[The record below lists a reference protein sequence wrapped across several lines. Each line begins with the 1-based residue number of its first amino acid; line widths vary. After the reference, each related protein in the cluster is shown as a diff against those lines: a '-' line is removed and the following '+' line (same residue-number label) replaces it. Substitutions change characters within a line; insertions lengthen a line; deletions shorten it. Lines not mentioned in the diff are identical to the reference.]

1 MEVLKEKQ
9 KCSPESVS
17 AAGFTLIEILTVLIV
32 VGVLATVAFHSYS
45 RYKESSQF
53 ETYSY
58 NMVLGLNRARAE
70 AQALSRKV
78 RLCAGFRTMVD
89 DLRTMVDDLR
99 NNPQKAENALW
110 TQCKVEGSDWKFGW
124 YLVSRTPTPDGGY
137 VPEVVEM
144 KPMAG
149 RYPMYPMKAKGGA
162 LGYTFSSNGNIE
174 SIDSSAGTAD
184 GSLPVLIG
192 AVSVKN
198 SVCKF
203 VYAQTMGDIVRGEC
217 ELGTCGKDSIAV
229 HGSSEPV
236 DASKVCSGD

>member
-1 MEVLKEKQ
+1 MKALTERRIR
-9 KCSPESVS
+9 SPESVS
-17 AAGFTLIEILTVLIV
+17 AAGFTLIEIMTALIV

-89 DLRTMVDDLR
+89 DLG
-99 NNPQKAENALW
+99 NPDWKAENAQW

-124 YLVSRTPTPDGGY
+124 YLVSRTPRTPGGGY

-149 RYPMYPMKAKGGA
+149 RYPMKASGGA

-217 ELGTCGKDSIAV
+217 ELRTCGNASIAV
-229 HGSSEPV
+229 HGSSEQV
-236 DASKVCSGD
+236 AKVCSGI

>member
-17 AAGFTLIEILTVLIV
+17 AAGFTLIEILTALIV

-89 DLRTMVDDLR
+89 DLG
-99 NNPQKAENALW
+99 NPDWKAENAQW
-110 TQCKVEGSDWKFGW
+110 TQCKVERSDWKFGW
-124 YLVSRTPTPDGGY
+124 YLVSRTPRTPDGGY

-149 RYPMYPMKAKGGA
+149 RYPMKATGGA

-217 ELGTCGKDSIAV
+217 EPGTCGNASVAV
-229 HGSSEPV
+229 NGGSKQI
-236 DASKVCSGD
+236 DASKVCSGI

>member
-1 MEVLKEKQ
+1 MT
-9 KCSPESVS
+9 
-17 AAGFTLIEILTVLIV
+17 ALIV

-89 DLRTMVDDLR
+89 DLG
-99 NNPQKAENALW
+99 NPQKKAENAQWTAQW
-110 TQCKVEGSDWKFGW
+110 TQCKVEDSDWRFGW
-124 YLVSRTPTPDGGY
+124 YLVSRTPTPDRGY

-149 RYPMYPMKAKGGA
+149 RYPMKASGGA

-217 ELGTCGKDSIAV
+217 EPGTCVRGECEPGTCGNASIAV
-229 HGSSEPV
+229 HGSSEQV
-236 DASKVCSGD
+236 DASKVCSGI

>member
-17 AAGFTLIEILTVLIV
+17 AAGFTLIEIMTALIV

-89 DLRTMVDDLR
+89 DLR
-99 NNPQKAENALW
+99 NPQKAENAPW

-124 YLVSRTPTPDGGY
+124 YLVSRTPRTPDGGY

-149 RYPMYPMKAKGGA
+149 RYPMKATGGA
-162 LGYTFSSNGNIE
+162 LGFTFSSNGNIE
-174 SIDSSAGTAD
+174 SIDSSADSNA
-184 GSLPVLIG
+184 GSQPVLVG

-217 ELGTCGKDSIAV
+217 EPDTCGNASIAV
-229 HGSSEPV
+229 HGSPEQV
-236 DASKVCSGD
+236 DASKVCSGI

>member
-1 MEVLKEKQ
+1 MT
-9 KCSPESVS
+9 
-17 AAGFTLIEILTVLIV
+17 ALIV

-89 DLRTMVDDLR
+89 DLG
-99 NNPQKAENALW
+99 NPQKKAENAQWTAQW
-110 TQCKVEGSDWKFGW
+110 TQCKVEDSDWRFGW
-124 YLVSRTPTPDGGY
+124 YLVSRTPHGGY

-149 RYPMYPMKAKGGA
+149 RYPMKATGGA
-162 LGYTFSSNGNIE
+162 LGFTFSSNGNIE
-174 SIDSSAGTAD
+174 SIDSSADSNA
-184 GSLPVLIG
+184 GSQTVLVG

-217 ELGTCGKDSIAV
+217 ELGTCDNASIAV

-236 DASKVCSGD
+236 DASEVCPEI

>member
-17 AAGFTLIEILTVLIV
+17 AAGFTLIEIMTALIV

-78 RLCAGFRTMVD
+78 RLCAGFPRMVD
-89 DLRTMVDDLR
+89 TLKAGVALNED
-99 NNPQKAENALW
+99 QKTCNVSE
-110 TQCKVEGSDWKFGW
+110 SDWKYGW
-124 YLVSRTPTPDGGY
+124 YLVSRTPHRGY

-149 RYPMYPMKAKGGA
+149 RYPMKASGGA

-217 ELGTCGKDSIAV
+217 EPGTCGNASIAV
-229 HGSSEPV
+229 HGSSKQV
-236 DASKVCSGD
+236 DASKVCSEI

>member
-17 AAGFTLIEILTVLIV
+17 AAGFTLIEIMTALIV

-58 NMVLGLNRARAE
+58 NMVLGLNSARAE

-89 DLRTMVDDLR
+89 DLR
-99 NNPQKAENALW
+99 NPHWKAKAENAQW
-110 TQCKVEGSDWKFGW
+110 TQCNVEGSDWKFGW
-124 YLVSRTPTPDGGY
+124 YLVSRTPTPGRGY

-149 RYPMYPMKAKGGA
+149 RYPMKASGGA

-203 VYAQTMGDIVRGEC
+203 VYARTMGDIVRGEC
-217 ELGTCGKDSIAV
+217 EPGTCGNASIAV

-236 DASKVCSGD
+236 DASKVCSGI

>member
-1 MEVLKEKQ
+1 MKALTERRIR
-9 KCSPESVS
+9 SPESVS
-17 AAGFTLIEILTVLIV
+17 AAGFTLIEIMTALIV

-89 DLRTMVDDLR
+89 DLR
-99 NNPQKAENALW
+99 NPQKKAENAPW
-110 TQCKVEGSDWKFGW
+110 TQCKVKGSDWKFGW
-124 YLVSRTPTPDGGY
+124 YLVSRTPNRGY

-149 RYPMYPMKAKGGA
+149 RYPMKASGGA

-174 SIDSSAGTAD
+174 SIGSSAGTAD

-217 ELGTCGKDSIAV
+217 ELDTCGNASVAVNGGSKQIA
-229 HGSSEPV
+229 
-236 DASKVCSGD
+236 KVCSRN

>member
-1 MEVLKEKQ
+1 MT
-9 KCSPESVS
+9 
-17 AAGFTLIEILTVLIV
+17 ALIV

-89 DLRTMVDDLR
+89 DLR
-99 NNPQKAENALW
+99 NPSNAENAPNGW
-110 TQCKVEGSDWKFGW
+110 TQCKVKGSDWRFGW

-149 RYPMYPMKAKGGA
+149 RYPMKASGGA

-217 ELGTCGKDSIAV
+217 ELGTCGNASVAVNGGSKQIA
-229 HGSSEPV
+229 
-236 DASKVCSGD
+236 KVCSRN

>member
-1 MEVLKEKQ
+1 MKALTERRIR
-9 KCSPESVS
+9 SPESVS
-17 AAGFTLIEILTVLIV
+17 AAGFTLIEIMTALIV

-89 DLRTMVDDLR
+89 DLG
-99 NNPQKAENALW
+99 NPDWKAENTQW
-110 TQCKVEGSDWKFGW
+110 TQCNVEGSDWKFGW
-124 YLVSRTPTPDGGY
+124 YLVSRTPHGGY

-149 RYPMYPMKAKGGA
+149 RYPMKASGGA

-217 ELGTCGKDSIAV
+217 ELGTCGNASIAV
-229 HGSSEPV
+229 HGSSEQV
-236 DASKVCSGD
+236 SKVCSGN

>member
-1 MEVLKEKQ
+1 
-9 KCSPESVS
+9 
-17 AAGFTLIEILTVLIV
+17 
-32 VGVLATVAFHSYS
+32 
-45 RYKESSQF
+45 
-53 ETYSY
+53 
-58 NMVLGLNRARAE
+58 MVLGLNSARAE

-89 DLRTMVDDLR
+89 DLR
-99 NNPQKAENALW
+99 NPQKAENAPW

-124 YLVSRTPTPDGGY
+124 YLVSRTPHGGY

-149 RYPMYPMKAKGGA
+149 RYPMKASRGA

-217 ELGTCGKDSIAV
+217 EPGTCGNASIAV
-229 HGSSEPV
+229 HGSSEQV
-236 DASKVCSGD
+236 DASKVCSGMGI

>member
-1 MEVLKEKQ
+1 MKALTERRIR
-9 KCSPESVS
+9 SPESVS
-17 AAGFTLIEILTVLIV
+17 AAGFTLIEIMTALIV

-89 DLRTMVDDLR
+89 DLG
-99 NNPQKAENALW
+99 NPDWKAENAQW

-124 YLVSRTPTPDGGY
+124 YLVSRTPHGGY

-149 RYPMYPMKAKGGA
+149 RYPMKASGGA

-217 ELGTCGKDSIAV
+217 ELGTCGNASVAV
-229 HGSSEPV
+229 NGGSEQI
-236 DASKVCSGD
+236 SKVCSGI

>member
-17 AAGFTLIEILTVLIV
+17 AAGFTLIEILTALIV

-89 DLRTMVDDLR
+89 VLR
-99 NNPQKAENALW
+99 NPSKAKNASW
-110 TQCKVEGSDWKFGW
+110 TQCKVAGSDWKFGW
-124 YLVSRTPTPDGGY
+124 YLVSRTPHHGGY

-149 RYPMYPMKAKGGA
+149 RYPMKASGGA

-217 ELGTCGKDSIAV
+217 ELGTCGNVSIAV
-229 HGSSEPV
+229 HGSSKQV
-236 DASKVCSGD
+236 YASEVCSGI